1 MKERFD
7 VIVIGAGPSGSAAA
21 IVCARAGLK
30 VLVLERG
37 EYPGAKNVMGGV
49 LYRHSL
55 EKLIPD
61 AAKEAPLE
69 RPVIEQNI
77 WVLGHDSAV
86 KVGHRSVNH
95 SVEPYNAFT
104 VLRAKFD
111 GWFAG
116 QAVKAGAL
124 LVAETLVDDLLWEG
138 GKVVGVRVGR
148 PDGDVRANLTIVA
161 AGVNSLN
168 SLIPRF
174 ADGRLGLKPEQVALA
189 AKEIIALSKE
199 KIEDRFNLP
208 PDMGATIELVGE
220 AVGGLTGT
228 AFIYTNKETISIGSG
243 AMLSDLIKAGQTP
256 NNLLETLK
264 AHPVIRPLIAG
275 GETKEYAAHLIPE
288 GGYDAVPRLYGDGFM
303 VCGDAAMLVNSL
315 HREGS
320 NLAMESGRT
329 AGEIAVE
336 AHKRGDFSA
345 YVLQMYKNRLED
357 SFVLQDLKHYRRV
370 PKFFEHN
377 PALFTLYPDLVN
389 RAATELLTV
398 DGVPKKE
405 KQRRLWK
412 LVTERRSVWQLL
424 RDLNQARR
432 ALL

>member
-1 MKERFD
+1 MNERFE
-7 VIVIGAGPSGSAAA
+7 VIVVGAGPAGSAAA
-21 IVCARAGLK
+21 LVCARAGLK

-55 EKLIPD
+55 EQLIPG
-61 AAKEAPLE
+61 AAREAPLE
-69 RPVIEQNI
+69 RPVIEQNLWI
-77 WVLGHDSAV
+77 LGHESAV
-86 KVGHRSVNH
+86 KIGHRSADH
-95 SVEPYNAFT
+95 SAEPYNAFT

-111 GWFAG
+111 QWFAG

-124 LVAETLVDDLLWEG
+124 LVTESLVDDLLWED

-148 PDGDVRANLTIVA
+148 PDGDVRADVTIVA

-174 ADGRLGLKPEQVALA
+174 ADGRLGIRPDQVALA
-189 AKEIIALSKE
+189 AKEIIALPKE

-208 PDMGATIELVGE
+208 PDLGATIELVGE

-228 AFIYTNKETISIGSG
+228 AFIYTNRETISLGTG
-243 AMLSDLIKAGQTP
+243 AILSDLIKAGQTP
-256 NNLLETLK
+256 NELLETLK

-288 GGYDAVPRLYGDGFM
+288 GGFDAVPRLYGDGFM
-303 VCGDAAMLVNSL
+303 VCGDAAMLVNSI

-320 NLAMESGRT
+320 NLAMESGRL

-336 AHKRGDFSA
+336 AHRRRDFSA
-345 YVLQMYKNRLED
+345 YVLGMYRRRLED
-357 SFVLQDLKHYRRV
+357 SFVLQDLRHYRRV
-370 PKFFEHN
+370 PRFLERN
-377 PALFTLYPDLVN
+377 PALFTVYPDLVN
-389 RAATELLTV
+389 RAATEFMTV

-405 KQRRLWK
+405 KLRRIWK
-412 LVTERRSVWQLL
+412 LVTERRSVVGIL